1 MSRLPWHQTAFAR
14 FATRRAEGR
23 MPHAWAVTG
32 ATGTGPAM
40 LAESMAASLLCL
52 SAPPD
57 GNACGEC
64 AGCHLQRSGN
74 HPDLLRVG
82 LLDKK
87 KQIGIDQIR
96 TASARFSTRP
106 QRGGWQILIID
117 PADAMNGAAQ
127 NALLKT
133 LEEPAADTILLLVA
147 HDAGRLLPT
156 IRSRCQKLELPMPSA
171 SLSLAWLGEQ
181 GIPAAEAGEALA
193 LTDAGPLAVLDALRE
208 GRLASLK
215 QQLGVLMSLA
225 QGRLSIGEARRQLGE
240 AEPVLLAL
248 PSLCAL
254 WTRPHDAARWPA
266 WAAFAAG
273 DPVRASRLAQAA
285 LDARRQLG
293 SGLSADALLLSW
305 LGVYAGR

>member
-1 MSRLPWHQTAFAR
+1 MRLPWHQAAFAR

-23 MPHAWAVTG
+23 LPHAWSVTG
-32 ATGTGPAM
+32 AAGTGPAT

-52 SAPPD
+52 GVRPD
-57 GNACGEC
+57 GSACGAC
-64 AGCHLQRSGN
+64 AGCHLRGSGN

-156 IRSRCQKLELPMPSA
+156 IRSRCQKLELSMPTEA
-171 SLSLAWLGEQ
+171 LSLAWLGEQ
-181 GIPAAEAGEALA
+181 GVPAAEAAEALA
-193 LTDAGPLAVLDALRE
+193 LTDAGPLAVLDALRD
-208 GRLASLK
+208 GRLATLK

-225 QGRLSIGEARRQLGE
+225 QGRSSIGEARRQLGE
-240 AEPVLLAL
+240 AEAVLLGL

-254 WTRPHDAARWPA
+254 WTRPRAAARWPV
-266 WAAFAAG
+266 WAEVAAR

-285 LDARRQLG
+285 LEARRQLG
-293 SGLSADALLLSW
+293 SGLSADALLLGW